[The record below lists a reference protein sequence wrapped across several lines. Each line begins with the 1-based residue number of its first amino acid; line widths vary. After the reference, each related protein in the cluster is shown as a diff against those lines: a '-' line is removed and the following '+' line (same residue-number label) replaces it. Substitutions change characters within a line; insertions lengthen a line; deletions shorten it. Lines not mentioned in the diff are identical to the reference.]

1 MAFRRTR
8 DDTGCFVKQSS
19 MARPGG
25 AEAGTIEL
33 ALVFVPRRGEALGE
47 RSGKRGDCQ
56 SIPESFALSLR
67 LLDLHRCFS
76 HSLSCAGFSLHTSL
90 EASAANTGA
99 VSHAAARPGRRDG
112 DPCPRPRGQD
122 ERRPGM
128 RSLLEVCFSRV
139 HSLSIDE
146 DTGLVVFATRVYPNL
161 LLHIKS
167 SIRCCP
173 SHVSLKERG
182 RRRRELRGDLPEP
195 GGIQQLQSTR
205 NET

>member
-25 AEAGTIEL
+25 AETGTIEL

-99 VSHAAARPGRRDG
+99 VSHAAARRSTPRPTGRR
-112 DPCPRPRGQD
+112 PLSAPSRSRRTSPRHALAPRGVLLSCTLSLH
-122 ERRPGM
+122 RRGHRISCLCNACVP
-128 RSLLEVCFSRV
+128 
-139 HSLSIDE
+139 
-146 DTGLVVFATRVYPNL
+146 
-161 LLHIKS
+161 
-167 SIRCCP
+167 
-173 SHVSLKERG
+173 
-182 RRRRELRGDLPEP
+182 
-195 GGIQQLQSTR
+195 QSPPPH
-205 NET
+205 